1 MTLKEILFGGGSALF
16 VLLTLLQLAPIKI
29 NPWSAIAKAF
39 GRAINS
45 EVLEKVGKL
54 ESELQCVRSGMA
66 EEKAVNCRAR
76 ILRFGD
82 ECLHG
87 ERHTKDHFDQTDFI
101 RKLNIPVFVGKCVCI
116 CRKSGKTGRF
126 HRRAHPTAPGA
137 DGSAH
142 WFGRAMAE
150 TIQGNSPFLP
160 ECFGRTSHNA

>member
-1 MTLKEILFGGGSALF
+1 MKRTILQKAAAAALF

-76 ILRFGD
+76 ILRFVSTASATPKIIS
-82 ECLHG
+82 
-87 ERHTKDHFDQTDFI
+87 TK
-101 RKLNIPVFVGKCVCI
+101 R
-116 CRKSGKTGRF
+116 SGTSPPTNDTARITRSLKT
-126 HRRAHPTAPGA
+126 
-137 DGSAH
+137 
-142 WFGRAMAE
+142 M
-150 TIQGNSPFLP
+150 
-160 ECFGRTSHNA
+160 

>member
-87 ERHTKDHFDQTDFI
+87 ERHTKDHFDNVTELTSDRIKTIYRRCLDSNDF
-101 RKLNIPVFVGKCVCI
+101 L
-116 CRKSGKTGRF
+116 
-126 HRRAHPTAPGA
+126 
-137 DGSAH
+137 
-142 WFGRAMAE
+142 
-150 TIQGNSPFLP
+150 Q
-160 ECFGRTSHNA
+160 

>member
-66 EEKAVNCRAR
+66 EERPSTAGRAFYALAMNVSTASATPKIISTKRSGTSLPMNDTAR
-76 ILRFGD
+76 ITRSL
-82 ECLHG
+82 
-87 ERHTKDHFDQTDFI
+87 
-101 RKLNIPVFVGKCVCI
+101 
-116 CRKSGKTGRF
+116 KT
-126 HRRAHPTAPGA
+126 
-137 DGSAH
+137 
-142 WFGRAMAE
+142 M
-150 TIQGNSPFLP
+150 
-160 ECFGRTSHNA
+160 

>member
-66 EEKAVNCRAR
+66 GRAFYASAMNVSTASATPKIISTKRSGTSPPTNDTAR
-76 ILRFGD
+76 ITRSL
-82 ECLHG
+82 
-87 ERHTKDHFDQTDFI
+87 
-101 RKLNIPVFVGKCVCI
+101 
-116 CRKSGKTGRF
+116 KT
-126 HRRAHPTAPGA
+126 
-137 DGSAH
+137 
-142 WFGRAMAE
+142 M
-150 TIQGNSPFLP
+150 
-160 ECFGRTSHNA
+160 

>member
-66 EEKAVNCRAR
+66 EEKAVNAFYALAMNVSTASATPKIISTKRSGTSPPTNDTAR
-76 ILRFGD
+76 ITRSL
-82 ECLHG
+82 
-87 ERHTKDHFDQTDFI
+87 
-101 RKLNIPVFVGKCVCI
+101 
-116 CRKSGKTGRF
+116 KT
-126 HRRAHPTAPGA
+126 
-137 DGSAH
+137 
-142 WFGRAMAE
+142 M
-150 TIQGNSPFLP
+150 
-160 ECFGRTSHNA
+160 

>member
-66 EEKAVNCRAR
+66 EEKAVNCRAAHSTHSAMNVSTASATPK
-76 ILRFGD
+76 IIS
-82 ECLHG
+82 
-87 ERHTKDHFDQTDFI
+87 TK
-101 RKLNIPVFVGKCVCI
+101 R
-116 CRKSGKTGRF
+116 SGTSLPMSDTAMITRSLKT
-126 HRRAHPTAPGA
+126 
-137 DGSAH
+137 
-142 WFGRAMAE
+142 M
-150 TIQGNSPFLP
+150 
-160 ECFGRTSHNA
+160 

>member
-66 EEKAVNCRAR
+66 EEKPSTAGRAFYASAMNVSTASATPKIISTKRSGTSPPTNDTAR
-76 ILRFGD
+76 ITR
-82 ECLHG
+82 
-87 ERHTKDHFDQTDFI
+87 
-101 RKLNIPVFVGKCVCI
+101 
-116 CRKSGKTGRF
+116 SSKT
-126 HRRAHPTAPGA
+126 
-137 DGSAH
+137 
-142 WFGRAMAE
+142 M
-150 TIQGNSPFLP
+150 
-160 ECFGRTSHNA
+160 

>member
-1 MTLKEILFGGGSALF
+1 MPKRVGYLYDKMVDRDFIRSVIQEAAKGRRNRRDIAR
-16 VLLTLLQLAPIKI
+16 V
-29 NPWSAIAKAF
+29 AKAF

-87 ERHTKDHFDQTDFI
+87 ERHTKDHFDQTLRDIAAYERYCEDHPEFENNVTELTSDRIKTIYRRCLDSNDF
-101 RKLNIPVFVGKCVCI
+101 L
-116 CRKSGKTGRF
+116 
-126 HRRAHPTAPGA
+126 
-137 DGSAH
+137 
-142 WFGRAMAE
+142 
-150 TIQGNSPFLP
+150 Q
-160 ECFGRTSHNA
+160 

>member
-76 ILRFGD
+76 I
-82 ECLHG
+82 HASAMNVSTASATPKIIS
-87 ERHTKDHFDQTDFI
+87 TK
-101 RKLNIPVFVGKCVCI
+101 R
-116 CRKSGKTGRF
+116 SGTSLPMSDTAMITRSLKT
-126 HRRAHPTAPGA
+126 
-137 DGSAH
+137 
-142 WFGRAMAE
+142 M
-150 TIQGNSPFLP
+150 
-160 ECFGRTSHNA
+160 